1 LGSPFK
7 PPFLGVIVNLWIELT
22 LQGGRTMPI
31 DWDEFENEIDEIIE
45 TSSTSTDERL
55 ASKIS
60 SITRM
65 TDEEVQ
71 ELFPEPADVKKLS
84 ELMKIV
90 KSADDRN
97 SKVNNIISN
106 AEEFGGII
114 LTLLSKFA

>member
-1 LGSPFK
+1 
-7 PPFLGVIVNLWIELT
+7 
-22 LQGGRTMPI
+22 MPI
-31 DWDEFENEIDEIIE
+31 DWDEFDSEIDEIIK
-45 TSSTSTDERL
+45 TSSASTDERL

-71 ELFPEPADVKKLS
+71 ELFPEPADAKKLT

-90 KSADDRN
+90 QSADDRN
-97 SKVNNIISN
+97 SKINNIVSN

-114 LTLLSKFA
+114 LTLLAKFA